1 MINYNDLIGLRFK
14 YGAKPADQNGHTDC
28 WHLCMEVRRRLGLKH
43 LEHSF
48 PWLYENYSEDYLTT
62 RKILRWFLTFGEK
75 IYEPRSGA
83 VFYMPGSGSLL
94 AMAVVAGDGNCLFLG
109 PSKMVVAVPLSMVQ
123 PKYYFWAD

>member
-28 WHLCMEVRRRLGLKH
+28 WHLCMEVRRRLGLNH

-62 RKILRWFLTFGEK
+62 RKILRWFLIFGEK
-75 IYEPRSGA
+75 IYEPRDGA
-83 VFYMPGSGSLL
+83 VFYLPGGGSLL
-94 AMAVVAGDGNCLFLG
+94 AMAVVAGDGNCLFLS
-109 PSKMVVAVPLSMVQ
+109 PSKMVVAVPLSMVR